1 MRFGV
6 LGPLEVATD
15 LGDAVP
21 IPESLVRALL
31 ADLIAHVGV
40 PVSTDR
46 LIGDLW
52 PESTPTNPTRSLHTK
67 VSQLRRALE
76 DAEPGGRE
84 YIVTTAAGYLLRAEP
99 HRLDSTRFLDF
110 IARAQ
115 VSTDLRVRANLLR
128 DALALWRGP
137 AFADFVDLSFS
148 AEAAATLDEA
158 RIAARS
164 ELAEVRL
171 ELGEHRTL
179 IAEINELVR
188 EYPLREQLRSIQMRA
203 LYRCGRAAD
212 ALDSFNEL
220 RTLLAETRGA
230 DPSRE
235 LAELHRAI
243 LERDEDL
250 RPEPISLGGRT
261 LGHNLPEPPNT
272 LIGRDS
278 AVQEVRTRIGSA
290 RLITLVGPGGVG
302 KSRLALA
309 VAHSLVD
316 SFADGIWLVEF
327 DALERSHGPEV
338 LADAVLS
345 VLSVDVNAPPG
356 YSGKSQTSARLN
368 SVDRVAAFL
377 HSRRAML
384 VLDNCEHVADAAAR
398 LVEAILS
405 ESADC
410 QILVTSRAPLA
421 VRGETI
427 RSVEPLDLPA
437 ADTPRPELLTASSAA
452 QLFAARAPGLRFDE
466 DNFEDVIAI
475 CRRLDGIPLAL
486 ELAATKVRVL
496 GVRELLV
503 QLDRRFQVLAGGFR
517 DAPDRHRTLRAA
529 IDWSWELLSGTE
541 RDVLCWL
548 AIHGEDCSL
557 SAARSL
563 VGDPADDH
571 EVLDALT
578 RLVDQSL
585 VVMQE
590 SRHGPRYRLRESIAA
605 YCVEVMDAAGVLVE
619 LRSRHA
625 MHYAELG
632 ERASSELRG
641 PEQRR
646 WLELLDVESPNIR
659 KAADFAIGR
668 RDAGLAV
675 RLVNSLIWFGFLR
688 GRLTEAHRYLAEV
701 GAIAG
706 GLRQVER
713 ATIQRWRTSMAL
725 LIGAVDQPV
734 SPSPTLE
741 GDETPAELSA
751 LARAEWF
758 LGYAQW
764 YSGALQDSEDR
775 VDRALATF
783 RSLDDS
789 WGIAA
794 SLSLRAA
801 QSTARSELSMVRDH
815 ARTSSAM
822 FAEIGDQWGRLKA
835 IEALAVLAEFE
846 GQYDEANDL
855 HHEGLQIVEDLGLWT
870 ETAHKLAL
878 LGRIALLRGEFGAAD
893 ELHHRAMRLAASHA
907 NRLGEGFAEI
917 GLGLSARRQ
926 GRLDD
931 AEKHLTRWLGWLA
944 AIEAHNGVALV
955 LAELGFIAELR
966 GHTESAWRLHTESL
980 VAATTSDDIRAV
992 ALAVEGLA
1000 GAAAQSGQFDRAARL
1015 LGAAATARASTGAR
1029 LASGERMDVDRA
1041 TAVVRG
1047 ALGDERFA
1055 DEFQRGGPMVVA
1067 GPGLSVTDFARTI
1080 ADKHIRLTIDD
1091 ALTGRPPPLTD
1102 GTPFPDRLRSEA
1114 DSIGTLQ
1121 PEANIAGFVRS
1132 SPECQQIVGR

>member
-6 LGPLEVATD
+6 LGPLDVATD
-15 LGDAVP
+15 HGDAVS

-46 LIGDLW
+46 LIDDLW
-52 PESTPTNPTRSLHTK
+52 PGSTPTNPTRSLHTK

-76 DAEPGGRE
+76 DAEPGGRK
-84 YIVTTAAGYLLRAEP
+84 YIVTTPAGYLLRAEP
-99 HRLDSTRFLDF
+99 AHLDSTLFLDSV
-110 IARAQ
+110 ARAQ
-115 VSTDLRVRANLLR
+115 VSMDLRMRANLLR
-128 DALALWRGP
+128 EALALWRGP
-137 AFADFVDLSFS
+137 AFADFVDLPFS
-148 AEAAATLDEA
+148 AEASARLDEA

-171 ELGEHRTL
+171 ELGEHRML
-179 IAEINELVR
+179 IEEINELVR
-188 EYPLREQLRSIQMRA
+188 EHPLRERLRSIQMRA

-235 LAELHRAI
+235 LVELHRAI
-243 LERDEDL
+243 LEQDAEL
-250 RPEPISLGGRT
+250 RPEPISLGGKA
-261 LGHNLPEPPNT
+261 LGHNLPEPPNA

-278 AVQEVRTRIGSA
+278 AVQEVTARMGSD
-290 RLITLVGPGGVG
+290 RLVTLVGPGGVG

-309 VAHSLVD
+309 VASSMVD

-327 DALERSHGPEV
+327 DALDRSHGPEV

-345 VLSVDVNAPPG
+345 VLSIDVNAPPG
-356 YSGKSQTSARLN
+356 PPPQARLN
-368 SVDRVAAFL
+368 SVDRVVAFL
-377 HSRRAML
+377 RSRRAML
-384 VLDNCEHVADAAAR
+384 VLDNCEHVVDAAAA
-398 LVEAILS
+398 LVEAILA

-410 QILVTSRAPLA
+410 RILATSRSPLA

-427 RSVEPLDLPA
+427 RSVEPLELPA
-437 ADTPRPELLTASSAA
+437 ADTSRPELLSASSAA
-452 QLFAARAPGLRFDE
+452 QLFAARAPGLRFDAA
-466 DNFEDVIAI
+466 NFEDVIAI

-496 GVRELLV
+496 GVHELLI
-503 QLDRRFQVLAGGFR
+503 QLDRRFQILAGGFR
-517 DAPDRHRTLRAA
+517 DSPDRHRTLRAA
-529 IDWSWELLSGTE
+529 IDWSWELLSGAE

-548 AIHGEDCSL
+548 AIHAEDCSL
-557 SAARSL
+557 PAALSL
-563 VGDPADDH
+563 AGDPAEDH
-571 EVLDALT
+571 EILGALT

-590 SRHGPRYRLRESIAA
+590 AQHGPRYRLLESIAA
-605 YCVEVMDAAGVLVE
+605 YCVEHLETAEVLVE
-619 LRSRHA
+619 LRLQHA
-625 MHYAELG
+625 NHYAELG
-632 ERASSELRG
+632 ERAGAELRG
-641 PEQRR
+641 PDQRR
-646 WLELLDVESPNIR
+646 WLEWLDVESPNIR

-668 RDAGLAV
+668 RDARLAM

-688 GRLTEAHRYLAEV
+688 GRLTEAHRYLRAV
-701 GAIAG
+701 SAMAG
-706 GLRQVER
+706 ELRPVER
-713 ATIQRWRTSMAL
+713 ATILRWQAGMAL
-725 LIGAVDQPV
+725 LIGEADQLV
-734 SPSPTLE
+734 SPSPALT
-741 GDETPAELSA
+741 GDETAAELCA
-751 LARAEWF
+751 LARGEWF

-764 YSGALQDSEDR
+764 YSGALPESEDR
-775 VDRALATF
+775 VGRALATF

-801 QSTARSELSMVRDH
+801 QGTARSELAVVRDH
-815 ARTSSAM
+815 AETSAAI
-822 FAEIGDQWGRLKA
+822 FDEVGDRWGRLKA

-846 GQYDEANDL
+846 GRYDDANDL
-855 HHEGLQIVEDLGLWT
+855 HYEGLQIVEDLGLWT

-878 LGRIALLRGEFGAAD
+878 LGRIALLRGEFATAD
-893 ELHHRAMRLAASHA
+893 ELHHRSLRLAVSHA

-931 AEKHLTRWLGWLA
+931 AEQHLTRWLGWLA
-944 AIEAHNGVALV
+944 AIAAHNGVALV

-966 GHTESAWRLHTESL
+966 GDAEAAWALHAESL
-980 VAATTSDDIRAV
+980 SAASATGDIRAV

-1000 GAAAQSGQFDRAARL
+1000 GAAALADQFDRAARL
-1015 LGAAATARASTGAR
+1015 LGAAMRARASTGAP
-1029 LASGERMDVDRA
+1029 LASGERMDVERI
-1041 TAVVRG
+1041 TAAVRE

-1055 DEFQRGGPMVVA
+1055 AEFQRGGPVIVDDH
-1067 GPGLSVTDFARTI
+1067 GVSVTDFARTV
-1080 ADKHIRLTIDD
+1080 ADRQIRRIIID
-1091 ALTGRPPPLTD
+1091 AVMGRPPPLTGGAPFSD
-1102 GTPFPDRLRSEA
+1102 RTPPVA
-1114 DSIGTLQ
+1114 DS
-1121 PEANIAGFVRS
+1121 VRLL
-1132 SPECQQIVGR
+1132 